1 MDFVMF
7 ILAILGL
14 LLLISWFTVF
24 WIAEVV
30 AGHMTYELVR
40 YDIFNFALY
49 NFCCGFVCGGALNF
63 SFRLFL

>member
-1 MDFVMF
+1 MF

-14 LLLISWFTVF
+14 FSLISWFTVF
-24 WIAEVV
+24 WIAEIV

-40 YDIFNFALY
+40 YYIFNLHYIIFAMVLW
-49 NFCCGFVCGGALNF
+49 GVALNF

>member
-1 MDFVMF
+1 MF

-40 YDIFNFALY
+40 YYIFNFALY
-49 NFCCGFVCGGALNF
+49 NFCYGFVGGVHLIF
-63 SFRLFL
+63 HLDYFYRQ